1 MADWSKFCHDAGEII
16 LSDTT
21 VEKVKM
27 CCGVEACE
35 DGRIR
40 CIDPAAVLTIVGVRS
55 VKGLG
60 SMRLWRAEAGRGDN
74 MQINPGACLTCRGT
88 GRERISKFSISSMG
102 SSDANSFRPFA
113 EWMTFSRG
121 LRERDQIE
129 DMQNFDSLL
138 NFLPQNSLLDM
149 QPSLMFRFRNTSIE
163 AAYGIWFNR
172 TMVKSRKFLI
182 FLSVLYAVFA
192 VPVAHSHAKFSLEP
206 IASSTEWMAF
216 TVVSIVFLCTIP
228 LALAV
233 AAYLLIYASV
243 NVKER
248 YAWVSNLRLCFESI
262 P

>member
-1 MADWSKFCHDAGEII
+1 
-16 LSDTT
+16 
-21 VEKVKM
+21 M
-27 CCGVEACE
+27 CCGVEAGE

-74 MQINPGACLTCRGT
+74 MQINPGACLTCRAT
-88 GRERISKFSISSMG
+88 GRERISRFSDFSNSSME
-102 SSDANSFRPFA
+102 NSGAMSFKPFA
-113 EWMTFSRG
+113 EWMTFTRG
-121 LRERDQIE
+121 LEGRDQIE

-138 NFLPQNSLLDM
+138 DFLPQNSSLDM

-163 AAYGIWFNR
+163 AAYNIWFNR

-182 FLSVLYAVFA
+182 FFSVLYAVFS
-192 VPVAHSHAKFSLEP
+192 VPVAHSLAKFSLEP

-243 NVKER
+243 NTKER
-248 YAWVSNLRLCFESI
+248 YAWVSNPRLCFESI